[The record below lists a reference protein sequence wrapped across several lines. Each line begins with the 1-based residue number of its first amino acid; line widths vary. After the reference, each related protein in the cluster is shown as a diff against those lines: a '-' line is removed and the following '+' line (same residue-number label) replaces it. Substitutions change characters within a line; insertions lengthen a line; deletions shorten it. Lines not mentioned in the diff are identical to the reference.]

1 MASVD
6 LEESSAL
13 EISSRHPSD
22 ILIEPCEKD
31 ASLTG
36 EASTKDENPP
46 QLQETRSEPTLSSL
60 STFRKTVL
68 LLTFA
73 LANFID
79 VCNVS
84 GVAIAAAQI
93 SQDIGLETSQIVWII
108 TSYSLCFSA
117 FLLFSGRL
125 SDLFPAGIIF
135 ESGLLVLGILSLA
148 TSFVTSNK
156 YAFLILRGL
165 GGIAGSMAVPS
176 SYHLTVH
183 MYPDLT
189 QQAAKLAIL
198 GLAGGLGNVFGLVL
212 AGLCMEASYHWFFRV
227 IAILCILSTAI
238 TIIILPPTGSLSASD
253 GEIPSWKRMDVPG
266 VVLIMG
272 SLICFMLSL
281 TQGPIDG
288 WQSARFIVPFVLSW
302 PLGIG
307 FFVWEANIPLR
318 IAILPST
325 VWSITNSVIA
335 SLVVLVPMGFWGT
348 SQLLFAT
355 YWQTTFNWAPPS
367 LIYLS
372 QVHVAVAM
380 LPQGLM
386 TLAVGI
392 LSQFIPAIIA
402 KPRYSIPI
410 GAILPKVVV
419 AAEVLQI
426 KSDGGHGKNYWRF
439 LFPAF
444 IIGSAGSMV
453 LMFTSSV
460 NFVQM
465 CPPEMAGVA
474 GAWTSVLFEIGGA
487 TTLAVQAGMEKPN
500 PSTFMDIGAKAY
512 YFIIGWTVILSGI
525 YVVFYKQP
533 KALDVEHEE
542 TMMRIMQRKGDT
554 GV

>member
-6 LEESSAL
+6 LIGPSAL
-13 EISSRHPSD
+13 EVGSRHTPSD
-22 ILIEPCEKD
+22 IVMGSCGKD

-36 EASTKDENPP
+36 EASTPDENPP
-46 QLQETRSEPTLSSL
+46 PLQDTSNEHTLSSL

-93 SQDIGLETSQIVWII
+93 SKDIGLETSQVVWAI

-135 ESGLLVLGILSLA
+135 ESGLFVLGILSLA

-156 YAFLILRGL
+156 YAFLILRGV
-165 GGIAGSMAVPS
+165 GGIAGSMVTFGRLAPPAVPS

-212 AGLCMEASYHWFFRV
+212 AGLCMEASYHWFFRI

-238 TIIILPPTGSLSASD
+238 TIIILPRTGSLSASN
-253 GEIPSWKRMDVPG
+253 GEIPSWKRMDAPG

-302 PLGIG
+302 PLGVG
-307 FFVWEANIPLR
+307 FFVWEANIPPR

-355 YWQTTFNWAPPS
+355 YWQTTFNWAP
-367 LIYLS
+367 L
-372 QVHVAVAM
+372 HVAVAM

-410 GAILPKVVV
+410 GAILVV

-426 KSDGGHGKNYWRF
+426 KSDGGHGKDYWRF

-453 LMFTSSV
+453 LMFASSV

-487 TTLAVQAGMEKPN
+487 IALAVQAGMEKPN

-512 YFIIGWTVILSGI
+512 YFIIGWTVVLSGV

-533 KALDVEHEE
+533 KALDVEHKE
-542 TMMRIMQRKGDT
+542 TMIRIMQRKGDT

>member
-1 MASVD
+1 MPSVD
-6 LEESSAL
+6 PAEPSTL
-13 EISSRHPSD
+13 EIGSRRPSSD
-22 ILIEPCEKD
+22 IMKESCDKV

-36 EASTKDENPP
+36 EANTKDENSPP
-46 QLQETRSEPTLSSL
+46 QLQDTQSEHILSDL

-93 SQDIGLETSQIVWII
+93 SQDIGLGTSQVVWII

-125 SDLFPAGIIF
+125 SDLFPAGLIF
-135 ESGLLVLGILSLA
+135 ESGLFVLGVLSLA

-165 GGIAGSMAVPS
+165 GGIVGSMAVPS

-183 MYPDLT
+183 MYPEST

-212 AGLCMEASYHWFFRV
+212 AGLCMKASYHWFFRV
-227 IAILCILSTAI
+227 IAILCILSTAV
-238 TIIILPPTGSLSASD
+238 TIIILPHTGPLSVPD
-253 GEIPSWKRMDVPG
+253 GEMQRWKRMDVPG

-281 TQGPIDG
+281 TQGPING
-288 WQSARFIVPFVLSW
+288 WRSASFIAPFVLSW

-307 FFVWEANIPLR
+307 FFVWEANIPPR
-318 IAILPST
+318 TAILPST
-325 VWSITNSVIA
+325 VWNITNSVIA

-355 YWQTTFNWAPPS
+355 YWQTAFNWAP
-367 LIYLS
+367 L
-372 QVHVAVAM
+372 HVAAAM

-392 LSQFIPAIIA
+392 LSQFVPAIIA

-410 GAILPKVVV
+410 GAILVV

-426 KSDGGHGKNYWRF
+426 KSNGGHGKDYWRF

-444 IIGSAGSMV
+444 IIGSAGSMI
-453 LMFTSSV
+453 LMFASSV

-487 TTLAVQAGMEKPN
+487 VTLAVQAGMEKPD
-500 PSTFMDIGAKAY
+500 PFTFMDVGAKVY
-512 YFIIGWTVILSGI
+512 YFIIGWTVVLSGV
-525 YVVFYKQP
+525 YVAFYKQP

-542 TMMRIMQRKGDT
+542 TRKRIMQTKGDM

>member
-6 LEESSAL
+6 LVGPSAL
-13 EISSRHPSD
+13 EVGSRHTPSD
-22 ILIEPCEKD
+22 IVTGPCEKD
-31 ASLTG
+31 VSLTG
-36 EASTKDENPP
+36 EASTMDENPP
-46 QLQETRSEPTLSSL
+46 QLQDTSNEHTLSSL

-93 SQDIGLETSQIVWII
+93 SKDIGLETSQVVWTI

-125 SDLFPAGIIF
+125 SDLFPVGIIF
-135 ESGLLVLGILSLA
+135 ESSLFVLSILSLA
-148 TSFVTSNK
+148 TSFMTSNK
-156 YAFLILRGL
+156 YALLIFRGL
-165 GGIAGSMAVPS
+165 GGIAGSMGECFLSSLRPVIYNNLWTLGPS
-176 SYHLTVH
+176 SCSLK
-183 MYPDLT
+183 L
-189 QQAAKLAIL
+189 AAKLAIL

-212 AGLCMEASYHWFFRV
+212 AGLCMEASYHWFFRI

-238 TIIILPPTGSLSASD
+238 TIIILPRTGSLSASD
-253 GEIPSWKRMDVPG
+253 GEIPSWKRMDAPG

-288 WQSARFIVPFVLSW
+288 WQSARSIVPFVLSW

-307 FFVWEANIPLR
+307 FFVWEANIPPR

-355 YWQTTFNWAPPS
+355 YWQTTFNWAP
-367 LIYLS
+367 L
-372 QVHVAVAM
+372 HVAVAV

-386 TLAVGI
+386 TLAVGV
-392 LSQFIPAIIA
+392 F
-402 KPRYSIPI
+402 KPIHPSYHRK
-410 GAILPKVVV
+410 A
-419 AAEVLQI
+419 QI
-426 KSDGGHGKNYWRF
+426 QYTYWRNTCRRRRG
-439 LFPAF
+439 LTNQ
-444 IIGSAGSMV
+444 IRRR
-453 LMFTSSV
+453 T
-460 NFVQM
+460 
-465 CPPEMAGVA
+465 
-474 GAWTSVLFEIGGA
+474 
-487 TTLAVQAGMEKPN
+487 
-500 PSTFMDIGAKAY
+500 
-512 YFIIGWTVILSGI
+512 
-525 YVVFYKQP
+525 
-533 KALDVEHEE
+533 
-542 TMMRIMQRKGDT
+542 R
-554 GV
+554 

>member
-6 LEESSAL
+6 LAGPSAL
-13 EISSRHPSD
+13 EVGSRHTPSD
-22 ILIEPCEKD
+22 IVMGSCGKD

-36 EASTKDENPP
+36 EASTPDENLPP
-46 QLQETRSEPTLSSL
+46 LQDTSNEHTLSSL

-93 SQDIGLETSQIVWII
+93 SKDIGLETSQVVWAI

-135 ESGLLVLGILSLA
+135 ESGLFVLGILSLA

-165 GGIAGSMAVPS
+165 GGIAGSMGECFLSSLRRYIYSNLWTLGPS
-176 SYHLTVH
+176 SCSLK
-183 MYPDLT
+183 L
-189 QQAAKLAIL
+189 AAKLAIL

-212 AGLCMEASYHWFFRV
+212 AGLCMEASYHWFFRI

-238 TIIILPPTGSLSASD
+238 TTIILPRTGSLSASD
-253 GEIPSWKRMDVPG
+253 GEIPSWKRMDAPG

-307 FFVWEANIPLR
+307 FFVWEANIPPR

-355 YWQTTFNWAPPS
+355 YWQTTFNWAP
-367 LIYLS
+367 L
-372 QVHVAVAM
+372 HVAVAM

-410 GAILPKVVV
+410 GAILVV

-426 KSDGGHGKNYWRF
+426 KSDGGQGKDYWRF

-453 LMFTSSV
+453 LMFASSV

-487 TTLAVQAGMEKPN
+487 IALAVQAGMEKPN

-512 YFIIGWTVILSGI
+512 YFIIGWTVVLSGV

-533 KALDVEHEE
+533 KALDVEHKE
-542 TMMRIMQRKGDT
+542 TMIRIMQRKGDT